1 MTVPPTRVFLDSN
14 IILLLVV
21 GRVDVELIGKH
32 DRTKAF
38 TVEGYHRLCGV
49 LSKASA
55 LVTPNTLTEASNLL
69 GQHGEPVR
77 SKLFQ
82 MLRNLIME
90 SEEKEVSSKVA
101 SRDEKNFL
109 RLGLTD
115 VVLLEAISPEA
126 PLITVDRELWGIA
139 NKKKGEGSAINFTHL
154 LFSEV

>member
-1 MTVPPTRVFLDSN
+1 MTAPPTQFFLDSN

-32 DRTKAF
+32 DRTKTF
-38 TVEGYHRLCGV
+38 TVEGYHQLCDV

-82 MLRNLIME
+82 MLRNLIVE
-90 SEEKEVSSKVA
+90 SEEKEVSSEVA

-109 RLGLTD
+109 KLGLTD

-139 NKKKGEGSAINFTHL
+139 NKKKGDGSAINFTDF
-154 LFSEV
+154 LFL

>member
-1 MTVPPTRVFLDSN
+1 MPPTRFFLDSS
-14 IILLLVV
+14 IILLFVV

-32 DRTKAF
+32 GRTKEF
-38 TVEGYHRLCGV
+38 TVESYHQLCDV

-77 SKLFQ
+77 SDLFR

-90 SEEKEVSSKVA
+90 SEEKEVSSNIA
-101 SRDEKNFL
+101 SQNEENFL
-109 RLGLTD
+109 KLGLTD

-126 PLITVDRELWGIA
+126 PLLTVDRELWGIA
-139 NKKKGEGSAINFTHL
+139 NKKKGKGSAINFTHL
-154 LFSEV
+154 LFSEVSG